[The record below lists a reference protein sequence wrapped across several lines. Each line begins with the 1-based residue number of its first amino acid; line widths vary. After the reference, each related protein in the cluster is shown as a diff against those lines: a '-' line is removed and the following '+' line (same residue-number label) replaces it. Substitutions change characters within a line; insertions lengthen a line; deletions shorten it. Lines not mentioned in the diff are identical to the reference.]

1 MIKRNTFLQK
11 FYFAVKALCAYRGLE
26 RVSGTTGERHPGN
39 LLTLSSEGTE
49 NSLRFLADAPL
60 IPAQVDYL
68 ILADGTQIPLN
79 G

>member
-11 FYFAVKALCAYRGLE
+11 FYFASKALCAYRGFG

-39 LLTLSSEGTE
+39 LLTLSREGAE

-60 IPAQVDYL
+60 IPEQVDHL
-68 ILADGTQIPLN
+68 ILADGTPIPLN